1 MDLPILR
8 CKYQERYIGFPSQ
21 RVWGSSITPLNE
33 RGAHT
38 CIVCNNIISV
48 PQHSLLTIARI
59 SDDKR
64 KTEYPMC
71 TILEVGR
78 ASPPVRERY
87 KFNPVYGSSNRA
99 SFSGHY
105 QVPRKDL
112 IRLYDEM
119 VLNW

>member
-1 MDLPILR
+1 MNLPLLR

-21 RVWGSSITPLNE
+21 RVWGSSITPLKRE
-33 RGAHT
+33 VLILIEHLIYELGLL
-38 CIVCNNIISV
+38 SV
-48 PQHSLLTIARI
+48 PQHSLLTIAHI

-105 QVPRKDL
+105 QVPEK
-112 IRLYDEM
+112 I
-119 VLNW
+119 